1 MLVGKCSLVVL
12 RCNRTAQSHNVR
24 AKINAQIENWR
35 WEMNGKSLFL
45 MKSIQFRQM
54 NVFLFTHLTMH
65 ALHYVMVVE
74 YGSGSIQW
82 WYDNDGQ
89 QHSSL
94 EPVYKLMTYLF
105 HIFFSSPCYICR
117 TTSGSGERAQWH
129 TEGNLLI
136 RTTINTHIN
145 SYCYC
150 LSPWMEKTDEER
162 KKKMRSKSKS
172 NVINAPKTWITS
184 CDWYEN
190 ASTHHTG

>member
-1 MLVGKCSLVVL
+1 
-12 RCNRTAQSHNVR
+12 
-24 AKINAQIENWR
+24 
-35 WEMNGKSLFL
+35 
-45 MKSIQFRQM
+45 M

-65 ALHYVMVVE
+65 ALHYVMDVE
-74 YGSGSIQW
+74 YGSGSIQR

-105 HIFFSSPCYICR
+105 HIFFFFVLDNMHR
-117 TTSGSGERAQWH
+117 TTSGSSERVQWH

-150 LSPWMEKTDEER
+150 SSPWWRKLTKKGR
-162 KKKMRSKSKS
+162 KKWEAKANQMS
-172 NVINAPKTWITS
+172 
-184 CDWYEN
+184 
-190 ASTHHTG
+190 STRQKRESLAVTDTYATHPHIIPGNSQ